1 VLAGRGFATAALLIL
16 VALTCISI
24 AKRLESERRMIRKL
38 RQLRTGPDA
47 QTIPLEGLSEIERD
61 TLERL
66 RSAGVLRMERNR
78 GYLDP
83 EGLRTYRA
91 KRVRFAIGGALIAL
105 GLGVAIV
112 VAVLR

>member
-16 VALTCISI
+16 VALACIAV

-38 RQLRTGPDA
+38 RQLRSGSSVS
-47 QTIPLEGLSEIERD
+47 LEGLSEVERD
-61 TLERL
+61 TVERL

-83 EGLRTYRA
+83 EGLKAFKA
-91 KRVRFAIGGALIAL
+91 KRTRFAVGGAFIALLIA
-105 GLGVAIV
+105 GAI
-112 VAVLR
+112 AIALLR